1 MSTIIDIHII
11 VEKYL
16 MVKLWNESK
25 ANPCIE
31 TDKLILVR
39 VGERGGGNLV
49 SNWIPNIKVANVG
62 MTYLK
67 YVL

>member
-31 TDKLILVR
+31 TDMLAR
-39 VGERGGGNLV
+39 VGERGGGALV
-49 SNWIPNIKVANVG
+49 SN
-62 MTYLK
+62 
-67 YVL
+67 